1 MALSEL
7 LQALFAVFLLS
18 GIATSAAQTPP
29 DQPLKKMEK
38 VRVENAAKK

>member
-1 MALSEL
+1 MKFK
-7 LQALFAVFLLS
+7 ALFAAVFPVV
-18 GIATSAAQTPP
+18 IATSAAQTPP